1 MASLRLFLAI
11 SAAMNLELSQRLYID
26 IAFLYA
32 PIKED
37 VYIRQPFGF
46 FDEYAKVCHLK
57 RCFHLSEILPPRV
70 QYSLARLAGR
80 PRVEALHV

>member
-11 SAAMNLELSQRLYID
+11 SAAMNLELCQLDID

-37 VYIRQPFGF
+37 VYIRHPLGF
-46 FDEYAKVCHLK
+46 TDGSAKVCHLK
-57 RCFHLSEILPPRV
+57 R
-70 QYSLARLAGR
+70 
-80 PRVEALHV
+80 